1 MNKVWLSL
9 LVLSIVA
16 LLFVDPSGV
25 LLGLTNAS
33 NKAVKLSLELCAIYA
48 VWIGIFSIMEQ
59 TGISK
64 WFSKILSPFV
74 NLIFGKKNISEK
86 SRTYIS
92 MSMSANM
99 LGMGGA
105 ATPLGIKAMESL
117 QEDNKNKDEVSY
129 PMTMLIIISSTVLQF
144 LPTSIMG
151 LMSSSGSKNPTSII
165 LPAILTSICSSVVGI
180 ILVKLWH
187 LISSKRKKRKWAH
200 ISFQSFLFYSLF
212 IVL

>member
-16 LLFVDPSGV
+16 LLFVDPGGV

-64 WFSKILSPFV
+64 WFSKILSPLV

-187 LISSKRKKRKWAH
+187 LISSKRKKRK
-200 ISFQSFLFYSLF
+200 
-212 IVL
+212 

>member
-16 LLFVDPSGV
+16 LLFVDPGGV

-129 PMTMLIIISSTVLQF
+129 PMTILIIISSTVLQF

>member
-16 LLFVDPSGV
+16 LLFVDPGGV

-165 LPAILTSICSSVVGI
+165 LPSILTSICSSVVGI

-187 LISSKRKKRKWAH
+187 LISSKRKKRK
-200 ISFQSFLFYSLF
+200 
-212 IVL
+212 

>member
-16 LLFVDPSGV
+16 LLFVDPGGV

-151 LMSSSGSKNPTSII
+151 LMSSSGSKKPTSII

-187 LISSKRKKRKWAH
+187 LISSKRKKRK
-200 ISFQSFLFYSLF
+200 
-212 IVL
+212 

>member
-16 LLFVDPSGV
+16 LLFVDPGGV

-129 PMTMLIIISSTVLQF
+129 PMTILIIISSTVLQF

-187 LISSKRKKRKWAH
+187 LISSKRKKRK
-200 ISFQSFLFYSLF
+200 
-212 IVL
+212 

>member
-1 MNKVWLSL
+1 MF
-9 LVLSIVA
+9 I
-16 LLFVDPSGV
+16 DPGGV

-33 NKAVKLSLELCAIYA
+33 NKAVRLSLELCAIYA
-48 VWIGIFSIMEQ
+48 VWMGIFSIMEQ
-59 TGISK
+59 TGLAK
-64 WFSKILSPFV
+64 WFSKILSPLV

-117 QEDNKNKDEVSY
+117 QEDNNNRDTVSY

-151 LMSSSGSKNPTSII
+151 LMSSSGSKNPSAII

-180 ILVKLWH
+180 ILVKLCH
-187 LISSKRKKRKWAH
+187 FISRKRKKHKWAH
-200 ISFQSFLFYSLF
+200 I
-212 IVL
+212 

>member
-187 LISSKRKKRKWAH
+187 LISSKRKKRK
-200 ISFQSFLFYSLF
+200 
-212 IVL
+212 

>member
-16 LLFVDPSGV
+16 LLFVDPGGV

-64 WFSKILSPFV
+64 WFSKILSPFI

-86 SRTYIS
+86 SQTYIS

-187 LISSKRKKRKWAH
+187 LISSKRKKRK
-200 ISFQSFLFYSLF
+200 
-212 IVL
+212 

>member
-16 LLFVDPSGV
+16 LLFVDPGGV

-33 NKAVKLSLELCAIYA
+33 NKAVRLSLELCAIYA

-187 LISSKRKKRKWAH
+187 LISSKRKKRK
-200 ISFQSFLFYSLF
+200 
-212 IVL
+212 

>member
-16 LLFVDPSGV
+16 LLFVDPGGV

-129 PMTMLIIISSTVLQF
+129 PMIMLIIISSTVLQF

-187 LISSKRKKRKWAH
+187 LISSKRKKRK
-200 ISFQSFLFYSLF
+200 
-212 IVL
+212 

>member
-9 LVLSIVA
+9 LVLSIVT
-16 LLFVDPSGV
+16 LLFVDPGGV

-187 LISSKRKKRKWAH
+187 LISSKRKKRK
-200 ISFQSFLFYSLF
+200 
-212 IVL
+212 

>member
-16 LLFVDPSGV
+16 LLFVDPGGV

-117 QEDNKNKDEVSY
+117 QDDNKNKDEVSY

-187 LISSKRKKRKWAH
+187 LISSKRKKRK
-200 ISFQSFLFYSLF
+200 
-212 IVL
+212 

>member
-16 LLFVDPSGV
+16 LLFVDPGGV

-129 PMTMLIIISSTVLQF
+129 SMTMLIIISSTVLQF

-187 LISSKRKKRKWAH
+187 LISSKRKKRK
-200 ISFQSFLFYSLF
+200 
-212 IVL
+212 

>member
-16 LLFVDPSGV
+16 LLFVDPGGV

-151 LMSSSGSKNPTSII
+151 LMSSSGSTNPTSII

-187 LISSKRKKRKWAH
+187 LISSKRKKRK
-200 ISFQSFLFYSLF
+200 
-212 IVL
+212 

>member
-1 MNKVWLSL
+1 MNKVWLSIL
-9 LVLSIVA
+9 TLSIIA
-16 LLFVDPSGV
+16 LLFMDPGGV
-25 LLGLTNAS
+25 LIGLTNAS

-48 VWIGIFSIMEQ
+48 VWIGIFSILEQ

-64 WFSKILSPFV
+64 WFSRILSPFV
-74 NLIFGKKNISEK
+74 NLIFGKKNLSEK

-117 QEDNKNKDEVSY
+117 QEINEDKDTVSQ

-144 LPTSIMG
+144 LPTSIIG
-151 LMSSSGSKNPTSII
+151 LMSSSGSKNPTAII
-165 LPAILTSICSSVVGI
+165 LPSILTSLCSSIVGI

-187 LISSKRKKRKWAH
+187 YISSKRKKQK
-200 ISFQSFLFYSLF
+200 
-212 IVL
+212 

>member
-1 MNKVWLSL
+1 MNKVWLSIL
-9 LVLSIVA
+9 ILSIIA

-25 LLGLTNAS
+25 LLGLTTAS

-48 VWIGIFSIMEQ
+48 VWIGIFSILEQ

-64 WFSKILSPFV
+64 WFAKILSPIV
-74 NLIFGKKNISEK
+74 NLIFGKKNLSEK

-92 MSMSANM
+92 LSMSANM

-117 QEDNKNKDEVSY
+117 QEINPDKDTASFA
-129 PMTMLIIISSTVLQF
+129 MTMLIIISSTVLQF
-144 LPTSIMG
+144 LPTSIIG
-151 LMSSSGSKNPTSII
+151 LMSSSGSKNPTAII
-165 LPAILTSICSSVVGI
+165 LPSILTSICSSIVGI

-187 LISSKRKKRKWAH
+187 FISSKRKKQK
-200 ISFQSFLFYSLF
+200 
-212 IVL
+212 

>member
-16 LLFVDPSGV
+16 LLFVDPGGV

-187 LISSKRKKRKWAH
+187 MISSKRKKRK
-200 ISFQSFLFYSLF
+200 
-212 IVL
+212 

>member
-1 MNKVWLSL
+1 MNNVWLVL
-9 LVLSIVA
+9 LSFSIIA
-16 LLFVDPSGV
+16 LMFIDPGGV

-48 VWIGIFSIMEQ
+48 VWMGIFSIMEQ
-59 TGISK
+59 TGLAK
-64 WFSKILSPFV
+64 WFSKILSPLV

-117 QEDNKNKDEVSY
+117 QEDNNNRDTVSY

-151 LMSSSGSKNPTSII
+151 LMSSSGSKNPSAII

-180 ILVKLWH
+180 ILVKLCH
-187 LISSKRKKRKWAH
+187 FISGKRKKHK
-200 ISFQSFLFYSLF
+200 
-212 IVL
+212 

>member
-16 LLFVDPSGV
+16 LLFVDPGGV

-48 VWIGIFSIMEQ
+48 IWIGIFSIMEQ

-151 LMSSSGSKNPTSII
+151 LMSSSGSTNPTSII

-187 LISSKRKKRKWAH
+187 LISSKRKKRK
-200 ISFQSFLFYSLF
+200 
-212 IVL
+212 